1 MLLWQAA
8 RLTPVVQ
15 SRSSSG
21 VIGPAARQPTTRTS
35 ILALQPRRGSRARVT
50 IGQKANARGARDP
63 LDGGNERLHGLTG
76 IMHWRR

>member
-1 MLLWQAA
+1 
-8 RLTPVVQ
+8 
-15 SRSSSG
+15 
-21 VIGPAARQPTTRTS
+21 
-35 ILALQPRRGSRARVT
+35 VT